1 VRVVTRLSQFDF
13 RSRLKTWAYRV
24 AANYLLDAKKS
35 CVERERLSFD
45 GFSRDL
51 LAGLSDGGPADVEL
65 SLLTEEVKV
74 GCTLAML
81 QCLDRPHRLAYAL
94 GEIFDLPAPEAA
106 DAMSLDPAVFRK
118 RLQRAREAVESFTRA
133 HCGLVSDDAPC
144 RCHRRVPAAVALGR
158 VRPELPLFAER
169 SASFLQARDLISRVE
184 QAQRVVELHR
194 ERSSARPV
202 QGRRPSCDGRARADG
217 ARMTR
222 VLMNERDENDGST
235 RSMSFARRRASAGE
249 KKVLIGSAI
258 VWATTPLVYL
268 VTACSSSLGFFD
280 EAVDHSPTEACHE
293 PRRDVGECLL
303 EHGFL
308 HRQVG

>member
-1 VRVVTRLSQFDF
+1 MTNPTLEELARRAVAGDREAVARVVRELERPIYALALRMLWQPADAEDATQEILVRVVTRLSQFDF

-24 AANYLLDAKKS
+24 AANYLLDVKKS

-194 ERSSARPV
+194 SAHPR
-202 QGRRPSCDGRARADG
+202 GPS
-217 ARMTR
+217 
-222 VLMNERDENDGST
+222 
-235 RSMSFARRRASAGE
+235 
-249 KKVLIGSAI
+249 
-258 VWATTPLVYL
+258 
-268 VTACSSSLGFFD
+268 
-280 EAVDHSPTEACHE
+280 
-293 PRRDVGECLL
+293 RDVARLVMAAL
-303 EHGFL
+303 EPTAHE
-308 HRQVG
+308 